1 MGRWRCCWHWG
12 GCACGQRG
20 EVLAW
25 VSRAELQ
32 GVGGLVAFVVPWEAW
47 AHGLADLFFPELLCG
62 CCRGH
67 RKFLST
73 VELSFPH
80 FIICG

>member
-1 MGRWRCCWHWG
+1 M
-12 GCACGQRG
+12 
-20 EVLAW
+20 EVLLALGMVCMW
-25 VSRAELQ
+25 AVWRGLGLGLTAGLQ

-47 AHGLADLFFPELLCG
+47 AHGLAELFFPELLCG

-73 VELSFPH
+73 FELSFPH